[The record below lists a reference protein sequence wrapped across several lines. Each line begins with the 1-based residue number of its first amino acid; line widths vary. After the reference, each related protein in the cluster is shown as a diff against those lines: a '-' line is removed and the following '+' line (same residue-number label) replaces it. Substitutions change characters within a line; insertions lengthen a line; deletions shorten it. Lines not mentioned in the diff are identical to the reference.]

1 MTALVSI
8 PTSSVLGFYFLP
20 VPVNPYYRPF
30 FFYYSCSGECRVVYL
45 IVVLIGISLTA
56 PAVEDLS
63 VCLGLYVYLSCRSGY
78 SNPLS
83 IFKIE

>member
-1 MTALVSI
+1 M
-8 PTSSVLGFYFLP
+8 
-20 VPVNPYYRPF
+20 
-30 FFYYSCSGECRVVYL
+30 VYL
-45 IVVLIGISLTA
+45 IVVLIGISLMA

-63 VCLGLYVYLSCRSGY
+63 VCLGLYIYLSCRSGY